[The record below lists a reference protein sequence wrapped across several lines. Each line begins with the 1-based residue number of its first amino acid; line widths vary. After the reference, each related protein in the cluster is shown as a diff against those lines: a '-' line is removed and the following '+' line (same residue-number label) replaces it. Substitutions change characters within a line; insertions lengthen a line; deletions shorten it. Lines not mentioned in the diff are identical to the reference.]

1 MEEETLLIL
10 DASVAVK
17 WFTMEPLR
25 DKALIIR
32 DKYVNGEL
40 DLEAPSLLYYEVAN
54 ALRYN
59 PRFGIEEVRS
69 AVRALEDLAITIYGF
84 KGELASRAVELAYR
98 FGITVY
104 DAAYVALAAMRN
116 ATLYTADKEVVMK
129 VSSENV
135 KHLSEVKSL
144 TKL

>member
-69 AVRALEDLAITIYGF
+69 AVRALEDLAITIYDF

-116 ATLYTADKEVVMK
+116 ATLYTADKEVVVK

-135 KHLSEVKSL
+135 KHLSEVKA
-144 TKL
+144 

>member
-69 AVRALEDLAITIYGF
+69 AVRTLEDLAITIYDF

-104 DAAYVALAAMRN
+104 DAAYVALAAIRN
-116 ATLYTADKEVVMK
+116 ATLYTADKEVVVK

-135 KHLSEVKSL
+135 KHLSEVKA
-144 TKL
+144 

>member
-32 DKYVNGEL
+32 NKYVNGEL

-69 AVRALEDLAITIYGF
+69 AVRALEDLAITIYDF
-84 KGELASRAVELAYR
+84 KGELASRAAELAYR

-104 DAAYVALAAMRN
+104 DAAYVALAAIRN
-116 ATLYTADKEVVMK
+116 ATLYTADKEVVVK

-135 KHLSEVKSL
+135 KHLSEVKA
-144 TKL
+144 

>member
-69 AVRALEDLAITIYGF
+69 AVRALEDLAITIYDF

-104 DAAYVALAAMRN
+104 DAAYVARAAIRN

-135 KHLSEVKSL
+135 KHLSEVKA
-144 TKL
+144 

>member
-1 MEEETLLIL
+1 MVHHG
-10 DASVAVK
+10 A
-17 WFTMEPLR
+17 LR

-40 DLEAPSLLYYEVAN
+40 DLEAPCLLYCEVAN

-69 AVRALEDLAITIYGF
+69 AVRALEDLAITIYDS

-104 DAAYVALAAMRN
+104 DAAYVALAAIRN

-135 KHLSEVKSL
+135 KHLSEVKA
-144 TKL
+144 

>member
-32 DKYVNGEL
+32 NKYVNGEL

-69 AVRALEDLAITIYGF
+69 AVRALEDLAITIYDF

-98 FGITVY
+98 FGITIY

-116 ATLYTADKEVVMK
+116 ATLYTADKEVVVK

-135 KHLSEVKSL
+135 KHLSEVKA
-144 TKL
+144 

>member
-40 DLEAPSLLYYEVAN
+40 DLEAPSLLYCEVAN

-69 AVRALEDLAITIYGF
+69 AVRALEDLAITIYDF

-104 DAAYVALAAMRN
+104 DAAYVALAAIRN
-116 ATLYTADKEVVMK
+116 ATLYTADKEVVVK

-135 KHLSEVKSL
+135 KHLSEVKA
-144 TKL
+144 

>member
-10 DASVAVK
+10 DATVAVK

-32 DKYVNGEL
+32 NKYVDGEL

-69 AVRALEDLAITIYGF
+69 AVRALEDLAITIYDF

-104 DAAYVALAAMRN
+104 DAAYVALAAIRN
-116 ATLYTADKEVVMK
+116 ATLYTADKEVVVK

-135 KHLSEVKSL
+135 KHLSEVKA
-144 TKL
+144 

>member
-1 MEEETLLIL
+1 MEKETLLIL

-32 DKYVNGEL
+32 DKYVNGKL

-69 AVRALEDLAITIYGF
+69 AVRALEDLAITIYDF

-104 DAAYVALAAMRN
+104 DAAYVALAAIRN
-116 ATLYTADKEVVMK
+116 ATLYTADKEVVVK

-135 KHLSEVKSL
+135 KHLSEVKA
-144 TKL
+144 

>member
-69 AVRALEDLAITIYGF
+69 AVRALEDLAITIYDF

-104 DAAYVALAAMRN
+104 DAAYVALAAIRN

-135 KHLSEVKSL
+135 KHLSEVKA
-144 TKL
+144 

>member
-17 WFTMEPLR
+17 WFTIEPLR

-32 DKYVNGEL
+32 DKYVDGEL

-69 AVRALEDLAITIYGF
+69 AVRALEDLAITIYDF

-116 ATLYTADKEVVMK
+116 ATLYTPDKEVVVK

-135 KHLSEVKSL
+135 KHLSEVKA
-144 TKL
+144 

>member
-1 MEEETLLIL
+1 MEEETLLVL

-32 DKYVNGEL
+32 DKYVDGEL

-59 PRFGIEEVRS
+59 PRFGIEEVKS
-69 AVRALEDLAITIYGF
+69 AVRALEDLAITIYDF

-104 DAAYVALAAMRN
+104 DAAYVALAAIRN

-135 KHLSEVKSL
+135 KHLSEVKA
-144 TKL
+144 

>member
-32 DKYVNGEL
+32 NKYVNGEL

-69 AVRALEDLAITIYGF
+69 AVRALEDLAITIYDF

-104 DAAYVALAAMRN
+104 DAAYVALAAIRN
-116 ATLYTADKEVVMK
+116 ATLYTADKEVVVK

-135 KHLSEVKSL
+135 KHLSEVKA
-144 TKL
+144 

>member
-69 AVRALEDLAITIYGF
+69 AVRALEDLAITIYDF

-104 DAAYVALAAMRN
+104 DAAYVALAAIRN
-116 ATLYTADKEVVMK
+116 ATLYTADKEVVVK

-135 KHLSEVKSL
+135 KHLSEVKA
-144 TKL
+144 

>member
-69 AVRALEDLAITIYGF
+69 AIRALEDLAITIYDF

-116 ATLYTADKEVVMK
+116 ATLYTADKEVVVK

-135 KHLSEVKSL
+135 KHLSEVKTL
-144 TKL
+144 TEP

>member
-69 AVRALEDLAITIYGF
+69 AVRALEDLAITIYDF

-135 KHLSEVKSL
+135 KHLSEVKA
-144 TKL
+144 

>member
-1 MEEETLLIL
+1 MEKETLLIL

-17 WFTMEPLR
+17 WFTIEPLR

-32 DKYVNGEL
+32 DKYVDGEL

-69 AVRALEDLAITIYGF
+69 AVRALEDLAITIYDF

-104 DAAYVALAAMRN
+104 DAAYVALAAIRN
-116 ATLYTADKEVVMK
+116 ASLYTADKEVVMK

-135 KHLSEVKSL
+135 KHLSEVKA
-144 TKL
+144 

>member
-1 MEEETLLIL
+1 MEKETVLIL

-32 DKYVNGEL
+32 DRYVSGEL

-69 AVRALEDLAITIYGF
+69 AVKALEDLAITVYDF
-84 KGELASRAVELAYR
+84 RGELASRAIELAYR

-104 DAAYVALAAMRN
+104 DAAYVALAAIKN

-129 VSSENV
+129 DSSENV
-135 KHLSEVKSL
+135 KHLSKVKA
-144 TKL
+144 

>member
-32 DKYVNGEL
+32 NKYVNGEL

-69 AVRALEDLAITIYGF
+69 AVRALEDLAITIYDF

-116 ATLYTADKEVVMK
+116 ATLYTADKEVVVK

-135 KHLSEVKSL
+135 KHLSEVKA
-144 TKL
+144 

>member
-32 DKYVNGEL
+32 DRYVNGEL

-69 AVRALEDLAITIYGF
+69 AVRTLEDLAITIYDF

-104 DAAYVALAAMRN
+104 DAAYVALAAIRN

-135 KHLSEVKSL
+135 KHLSEVKA
-144 TKL
+144 

>member
-1 MEEETLLIL
+1 MEKETLLIL

-32 DKYVNGEL
+32 DKYVNGKL

-69 AVRALEDLAITIYGF
+69 AVRALEDLAITIYDF

-104 DAAYVALAAMRN
+104 DAAYVALAAIRN

-135 KHLSEVKSL
+135 KHLSEVKA
-144 TKL
+144 

>member
-32 DKYVNGEL
+32 NKYVNGEL

-69 AVRALEDLAITIYGF
+69 AVRALEDLAITVYDF
-84 KGELASRAVELAYR
+84 EGELASRAVELAYR

-104 DAAYVALAAMRN
+104 DAAYVALAAIRN

-135 KHLSEVKSL
+135 KHLSEVKA
-144 TKL
+144 

>member
-69 AVRALEDLAITIYGF
+69 AVRALEDLAITIYDF

-116 ATLYTADKEVVMK
+116 ATLYTADKEVVVK

-135 KHLSEVKSL
+135 KHLSEVKP
-144 TKL
+144 

>member
-32 DKYVNGEL
+32 DRYVNGEL

-69 AVRALEDLAITIYGF
+69 AVRALEDLAITIYDF
-84 KGELASRAVELAYR
+84 KGELASKAVELAYR

-104 DAAYVALAAMRN
+104 DAAYVALAAIRN
-116 ATLYTADKEVVMK
+116 ATLYTADKEVVVK

-135 KHLSEVKSL
+135 KHLSEVKA
-144 TKL
+144 

>member
-1 MEEETLLIL
+1 MEKETILIL

-69 AVRALEDLAITIYGF
+69 AVRALEDLAITIYDF

-104 DAAYVALAAMRN
+104 AAAYVALAAIRN
-116 ATLYTADKEVVMK
+116 ATLYTADKEVVVK

-135 KHLSEVKSL
+135 KHLSEVKA
-144 TKL
+144 

>member
-69 AVRALEDLAITIYGF
+69 AVRALEDLAITIYDF

-98 FGITVY
+98 FGITIY

-116 ATLYTADKEVVMK
+116 ATLYTADKEVVVK

-135 KHLSEVKSL
+135 KHLSEVKA
-144 TKL
+144 

>member
-1 MEEETLLIL
+1 MEKETILIL

-69 AVRALEDLAITIYGF
+69 AVRALEDLAITIYDF

-104 DAAYVALAAMRN
+104 DAAYVSLAAIRN

-135 KHLSEVKSL
+135 KHLSEVKA
-144 TKL
+144 

>member
-1 MEEETLLIL
+1 MEKETILIL

-32 DKYVNGEL
+32 NKYVNGEL

-69 AVRALEDLAITIYGF
+69 AVRALEDLAITIYDF

-98 FGITVY
+98 FGITIY

-116 ATLYTADKEVVMK
+116 ATLYTADKEVVVK

-135 KHLSEVKSL
+135 KHLSEVKA
-144 TKL
+144 

>member
-1 MEEETLLIL
+1 VEETLLIL

-32 DKYVNGEL
+32 NKYVDGEL

-69 AVRALEDLAITIYGF
+69 AVRALEDLAITIYDF

-116 ATLYTADKEVVMK
+116 ATLYTANKEVVVK

-135 KHLSEVKSL
+135 KHLSEVKP
-144 TKL
+144 

>member
-32 DKYVNGEL
+32 NKYVNGEL

-69 AVRALEDLAITIYGF
+69 AVRALEDLAIIIYDF

-104 DAAYVALAAMRN
+104 DAAYVALAAIRN

-135 KHLSEVKSL
+135 KHLSEVKA
-144 TKL
+144 

>member
-1 MEEETLLIL
+1 VEEETLLIL

-69 AVRALEDLAITIYGF
+69 AVRALEDLAITIYDF

-104 DAAYVALAAMRN
+104 DAAYVALAAIRN

-135 KHLSEVKSL
+135 KHLSEVKA
-144 TKL
+144 

>member
-1 MEEETLLIL
+1 MEKETLLIL

-69 AVRALEDLAITIYGF
+69 AVRALEDLAITIYDF

-104 DAAYVALAAMRN
+104 DAAYVALAAIRN

-135 KHLSEVKSL
+135 KHLSEVKA
-144 TKL
+144 